1 MCLTLR
7 GLDRYQPKP
16 GQINLLWIISHPDK
30 VTVEEINGYDRCFA
44 ASAKFVRTFA
54 DLVKCP
60 ISVLPQC
67 TDSRIFFPAENATEQ
82 DMESQPVVFVGNS
95 RGVSRPVVRA
105 AAEAGVGLQVH
116 GGGWAALLPESIVK
130 SQLIQNDELGDLYR
144 GARVVLNDHWED
156 MRRWEIVSNRIFDAV
171 ACGRPVIS
179 DDCEESHRISGI
191 RS

>member
-1 MCLTLR
+1 M
-7 GLDRYQPKP
+7 
-16 GQINLLWIISHPDK
+16 
-30 VTVEEINGYDRCFA
+30 
-44 ASAKFVRTFA
+44 
-54 DLVKCP
+54 
-60 ISVLPQC
+60 
-67 TDSRIFFPAENATEQ
+67 
-82 DMESQPVVFVGNS
+82 
-95 RGVSRPVVRA
+95 VRA

-179 DDCEESHRISGI
+179 DDCEGIASYFRDTVVTHRQGRAFWIHSPVRPVPRYQRMYCVPR
-191 RS
+191 RSMCLQSILLPNERSSWIVSFGN